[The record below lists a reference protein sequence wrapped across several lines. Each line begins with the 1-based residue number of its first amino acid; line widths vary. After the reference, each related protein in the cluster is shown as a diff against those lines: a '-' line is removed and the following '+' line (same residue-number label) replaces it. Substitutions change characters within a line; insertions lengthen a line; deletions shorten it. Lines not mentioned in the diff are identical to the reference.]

1 MSPNRL
7 KAQKLGDGMISW
19 REVKLSPAAAICMH
33 EALLTCEDLLVKS
46 RYEALLVVK
55 AMELNGICI
64 GVHDHDHFMA
74 MTDVLNQRYIKLIE
88 QGKKGISYF
97 PSQDAIEIS
106 VREAEFIKNK
116 LEEASL
122 SDEGF
127 IFSGDGKMYISLFD
141 VVKALPDNVVIPYYE
156 HKPEQIAQELGVD
169 YNAFISRIEKHSR
182 YPAIV
187 LARTNYED
195 VILEGDLRTDFEKVA
210 PILGIGLPPHL
221 INDTRYGQAAEDMYP
236 TLVTRN
242 RELVNALLGKSPDN
256 IYIRNITA
264 KVAYDMIESA
274 IQRKQSRKPAQKRKK
289 IFGLF

>member
-7 KAQKLGDGMISW
+7 KTHKRGDGLISW
-19 REVKLSPAAAICMH
+19 RKVTLSPAAAICIH

-74 MTDVLNQRYIKLIE
+74 ITEVLNQRYIKLIE
-88 QGKKGISYF
+88 QGKKEVSYF
-97 PSQDAIEIS
+97 PSQDAIEVS
-106 VREAEFIKNK
+106 ASEAGYIKNK

-127 IFSGDGKMYISLFD
+127 IFSEDGKMYISLFD
-141 VVKALPDNVVIPYYE
+141 VLKGLPDHMVMPYYE

-169 YNAFISRIEKHSR
+169 YNAFISRIEQNSR
-182 YPAIV
+182 YPTVV
-187 LARTNYED
+187 LARTNYEE
-195 VILEGDLRTDFEKVA
+195 VILESDLRRDFEKVA

-242 RELVNALLGKSPDN
+242 RELVNVLLGKSPDN
-256 IYIRNITA
+256 IYVRNITA
-264 KVAYDMIESA
+264 KVAYDIIASA
-274 IQRKQSRKPAQKRKK
+274 IQRASSPKAKKTRKK